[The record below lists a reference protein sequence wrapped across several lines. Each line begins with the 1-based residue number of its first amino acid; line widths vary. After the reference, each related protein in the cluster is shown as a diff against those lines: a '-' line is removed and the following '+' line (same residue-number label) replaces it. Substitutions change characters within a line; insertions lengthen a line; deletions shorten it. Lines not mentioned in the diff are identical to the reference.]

1 LTVSPDPVAGAGPA
15 ATDEVRRR
23 NTAVVLR
30 LLRDEGAL
38 SRTELA
44 RRSGL
49 AKATIGTIVGDL
61 EHLGVLVPAPQAPVP
76 PGRGRPSTPLRLDG
90 SRHAGVGIEVNV
102 DYLAVTLLDLA
113 GEERWFEETPRGRPP
128 RPADVLRLAREH
140 LRRLQDEGAA
150 ALGLTVAVPGLID
163 RAAGR
168 VVRAP
173 NLGWE
178 DVPLVAQLHHGIADL
193 GTDVTVAVDNDANC
207 AARAERVHGVAAGI
221 DDFVYLTGTV
231 GLGAGIVSGG
241 RVLRGARGL
250 AGEVGHLRVGDD
262 GDRCACGRT
271 GCWEALVG
279 LRALERA
286 TGLETAPGED
296 PVAYAERLAAAPSA
310 RPGLEVVAYAL
321 GRGVAQLSATLDPR
335 MVVLGGAFVPLA
347 DVLVPAVEA
356 ALTVGFTGPGAQV
369 ALSTLGLHA
378 ASVGAAVDALE
389 DVYSGRRSLVG

>member
-1 LTVSPDPVAGAGPA
+1 M
-15 ATDEVRRR
+15 
-23 NTAVVLR
+23 VLR

-38 SRTELA
+38 SRTDLA

-61 EHLGVLVPAPQAPVP
+61 EDLGVLFPAPQAVVQ

-90 SRHAGVGIEVNV
+90 SHHAGLGIEVNV
-102 DYLAVTLLDLA
+102 DYLAVTLLDLT

-128 RPADVLRLAREH
+128 RPGDVLRLAREH
-140 LRRLQDEGAA
+140 LHRLQDEGAA

-178 DVPLVAQLHHGIADL
+178 DVPLVDELRHGIADF
-193 GTDVTVAVDNDANC
+193 GDDITVAVDNDANC
-207 AARAERVHGVAAGI
+207 AARAESGQGVAVGV

-241 RVLRGARGL
+241 QVLRGSRGL

-262 GDRCACGRT
+262 RYVCGCGRT
-271 GCWEALVG
+271 GCWEAMVG
-279 LRALERA
+279 LRALTQA
-286 TGLETAPGED
+286 TGIDVAPGED
-296 PVAYAERLAAAPSA
+296 PVAYAVRLAAEPLA
-310 RPGLEVVAYAL
+310 RPGLLEVARSL
-321 GRGVAQLSATLDPR
+321 GRGVAQLAVTLDPR

-347 DVLVPAVEA
+347 DFLVPAVEE
-356 ALTVGFTGPGAQV
+356 ALAEGFPGQGAEV
-369 ALSTLGLHA
+369 ALSTLSLHA
-378 ASVGAAVDALE
+378 ASVGAAVDALD
-389 DVYSGRRSLVG
+389 DVYAGRRAVPA